1 MSLYLKNQDL
11 FNFNHAKDI
20 FLGTMK
26 PFKCQATLT
35 FCFFNN
41 YLIIFDIFLINFV
54 YKVGIY
60 TIVQEKY
67 KNIFVE
73 ISCFSLKEI
82 IRKNE
87 L

>member
-1 MSLYLKNQDL
+1 MSLYLKNEDL

-26 PFKCQATLT
+26 TFKCQATLT
-35 FCFFNN
+35 LCYFNN
-41 YLIIFDIFLINFV
+41 YLIIFDIFWINFV
-54 YKVGIY
+54 NKDGLY

-73 ISCFSLKEI
+73 ISGFYSKKI